1 MPSFDTVFE
10 LRWIQR
16 FVRSTRRTTGVLV
29 ALSAAV
35 TAAMVIAAPQESSSE
50 KPNAEK
56 PTAPQQKTA
65 ARPSLLDRR
74 VTDFVLPNHE
84 GQRVSLSDYD
94 SSQAVVLFFTGTDC
108 PISNLYLTEL
118 GQLQRGYAER
128 GVQFLGIN
136 SNAGTTAAELA
147 QHHREYK
154 LAIPVLSDSRQQV
167 ADRLGARRTAEVFLL
182 DRQRVVR
189 YHGRVD
195 DRFGYTFKNAT
206 PRRRDLKLAVDQL
219 LSGQTI
225 STPETEPLGCLIT
238 RASRPRRA
246 TPVSYAQD
254 VSRILQRR
262 CHECHRPGMAGP
274 FSLLTYE
281 DAVKHSAMTKE
292 VVLQGRMPPWHADP
306 RYGHWSNN
314 RKIPQQEVDTLIA
327 WIDAGT
333 PFGDKKNL
341 PAPKTYAEG
350 WTIDQPD
357 VVFELPR
364 EITVPADGVVP
375 YLYFDVP
382 THFKQDVWIQAAE
395 ARPGNRA
402 VVHHIIVSYKLP
414 GEKNWRRRGHICGTA
429 PGDPPT
435 ILPPGIAKRIPAGA
449 ILKFQMHYTPTG
461 KVEKDRSQVGFV
473 FYKGDQPPTAL
484 ARTRGIMNGR
494 FRIPAGES
502 HHRVTASYTF
512 REDVKLLNLM
522 PHMHLRGK
530 DFRYQAQY
538 PDGKSEI
545 LLSVPRYDFNWQNTY
560 RFASPLRLPKGTRI
574 DCLAHFDNSAD
585 NPANPDPTRE
595 VRWGD
600 QTWEEMMIGWVGFV
614 PDKPKPSANPPATP
628 RAPR

>member
-1 MPSFDTVFE
+1 MPNVDVSIPIARCTSAN
-10 LRWIQR
+10 RRGIWYWILPL
-16 FVRSTRRTTGVLV
+16 FCGIV
-29 ALSAAV
+29 ASVVMADPPQSA
-35 TAAMVIAAPQESSSE
+35 SR
-50 KPNAEK
+50 KPNPQVDPETETTPPQR
-56 PTAPQQKTA
+56 PTLIGRQVAN
-65 ARPSLLDRR
+65 
-74 VTDFVLPNHE
+74 FVLPDHT
-84 GQRVSLSDYD
+84 GTQISLADFD
-94 SSQAVVLFFTGTDC
+94 DRQAMVLFFTGTEC
-108 PISNLYLTEL
+108 PISNLYLVEL
-118 GQLQRGYAER
+118 EKIQKDYSQRGLQ
-128 GVQFLGIN
+128 VVGIN
-136 SNAGTTAAELA
+136 SNTGTTAAELTE
-147 QHHREYK
+147 HRREYK
-154 LAIPVLSDSRQQV
+154 LTIPILADSAQRV
-167 ADRLGARRTAEVFLL
+167 ADRLGAQRTAEVFLL
-182 DRQRVVR
+182 DRQRVVC

-206 PRRRDLKLAVDQL
+206 PRRRDLRQALDQL
-219 LSGQTI
+219 LDGGQITV
-225 STPETEPLGCLIT
+225 SETAPLGCLIT
-238 RASRPRRA
+238 RTKKTQQDS
-246 TPVSYAQD
+246 TITYAKD
-254 VSRILQRR
+254 ISRILQQR
-262 CHECHRPGMAGP
+262 CHECHRPGMVGP
-274 FSLLTYE
+274 FSLLTYQ
-281 DAVKHSAMTKE
+281 DAVKHSAMIKE

-314 RKIPQQEVDTLIA
+314 RKMQQQEVDTLIA
-327 WIDAGT
+327 WIDAGV
-333 PFGDKKNL
+333 PFGDKQHL
-341 PAPKTYAEG
+341 PPPKTYADG

-382 THFKQDVWIQAAE
+382 THFKEDVWIQAAE

-435 ILPPGIAKRIPAGA
+435 ILPPGVAKKIPAGA

-461 KVEKDRSQVGFV
+461 KVEKDRSQVGFI
-473 FYKGDQPPTAL
+473 FYKGDTPPTAL

-494 FRIPAGES
+494 FRIPAGNA
-502 HHRVTASYTF
+502 HHAVTASYTF

-530 DFRYQAQY
+530 DFLYRAQY
-538 PDGKSEI
+538 PNGKTKI

-585 NPANPDPTRE
+585 NPANPDATQE

-600 QTWEEMMIGWVGFV
+600 QTWEEMMIGWVGYV
-614 PDKPKPSANPPATP
+614 PDQQTSTP
-628 RAPR
+628 DTSSKSKNRR

>member
-1 MPSFDTVFE
+1 MICAASSASDGADTP
-10 LRWIQR
+10 Q
-16 FVRSTRRTTGVLV
+16 STPAKRV
-29 ALSAAV
+29 
-35 TAAMVIAAPQESSSE
+35 P
-50 KPNAEK
+50 
-56 PTAPQQKTA
+56 QKTGA
-65 ARPSLLDRR
+65 AQSDRPQRPSLLERQ
-74 VTDFVLPNHE
+74 VADFVLANHE
-84 GQRVSLSDYD
+84 GNRVSLSDFDD
-94 SSQAVVLFFTGTDC
+94 SPVVVLFFTGTDC
-108 PISNLYLTEL
+108 PISNLYLVEL
-118 GQLQRGYAER
+118 EKLQREYADR
-128 GVQFLGIN
+128 GLQVIGLN
-136 SNAGTTAAELA
+136 SNAGTTPSKLA
-147 QHHREYK
+147 KHRREYK
-154 LAIPVLSDSRQQV
+154 LSIPVLGDPAQQV
-167 ADRLGARRTAEVFLL
+167 ADRLGAQRTAEVFLL

-206 PRRRDLKLAVDQL
+206 PRRRDLRLALDQL
-219 LSGQTI
+219 LRGERITVS
-225 STPETEPLGCLIT
+225 ETEPLGCLMT
-238 RASRPRRA
+238 RANKPPR
-246 TPVSYAQD
+246 TTQVTYAKD

-262 CHECHRPGMAGP
+262 CHECHRPGMVGP

-281 DAVKHSAMTKE
+281 DAVQHSAMTKE

-314 RKIPQQEVDTLIA
+314 RNMNQQEMDTLIG
-327 WIDAGT
+327 WIDAGV
-333 PFGDKKNL
+333 PFGDKKHL
-341 PAPKTYAEG
+341 PPQKSYTDG
-350 WTIDQPD
+350 WTIEKPD

-364 EITVPADGVVP
+364 EVTIPADGVVP

-395 ARPGNRA
+395 ARPDNRA

-435 ILPPGIAKRIPAGA
+435 ILPPGIAKKIPAGA

-473 FYKGDQPPTAL
+473 FYKGDRPPTAL

-494 FRIPAGES
+494 FRIPAGAA

-512 REDVKLLNLM
+512 REDVVLLNLM

-530 DFRYQAQY
+530 DFLYRAKY
-538 PDGKSEI
+538 PDGRKEI

-560 RFASPLRLPKGTRI
+560 RFASPLRLPQGTRI

-585 NPANPDPTRE
+585 NPANPDATQE

-614 PDKPKPSANPPATP
+614 PDKPTTKPGSGPPPSAP
-628 RAPR
+628 R